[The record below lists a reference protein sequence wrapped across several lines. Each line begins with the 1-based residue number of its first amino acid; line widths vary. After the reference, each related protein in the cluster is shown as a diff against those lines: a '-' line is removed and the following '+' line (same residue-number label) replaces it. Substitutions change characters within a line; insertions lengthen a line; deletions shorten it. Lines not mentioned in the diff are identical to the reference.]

1 MRTDPEEAIEGV
13 LALLD
18 LQGKVRLVTGANFW
32 TTQADQTIG
41 LRSMVLSD
49 GPVGVRG
56 QRWDER
62 DPSVAPPSPTALAAT
77 WDEPLVERLGGL
89 LAAEARRKG
98 VGILLTP
105 TVNLHRT
112 PLGGRHFEC
121 LSEDPL
127 LSGRIGAAYV
137 RGLQAYG
144 IAATA
149 KHYVAKDS
157 ETNRFTVDVRVDERA
172 LHELY
177 LAPFE
182 QLVVEGR
189 RVAGHGRLQQRQRRH
204 HDREPLAEGPAQD
217 RLGFDGVVVSD
228 WWAAR
233 STEPAA
239 QGGLDLVMPGPDGPW
254 GTALAAAVND
264 GRVPEAALDDK
275 VRRILRLA
283 ARVGALEGVPPDA
296 PVPGQPT
303 PEQVAALLRDA
314 TAAAMVLEAQ
324 AAGLEGLVVWGLHRD
339 TADIRAIGLP
349 VFSLG
354 AVPTGPQRLDDR
366 PQDALDSAT
375 IGDWTVTREDVVL
388 GDDDSVLFV
397 PAVRA
402 GEILTLGERIR
413 DTERRQAERMRGG
426 DSLRSQVRFDTYL
439 AQRQQRPSLSFREH
453 LRSVGG
459 AIEE

>member
-1 MRTDPEEAIEGV
+1 MRTDPEEAIERL

-98 VGILLTP
+98 VDILLTP

-137 RGLQAYG
+137 RGLQAHG
-144 IAATA
+144 VAATA
-149 KHYVAKDS
+149 KHYVANDS

-182 QLVVEGR
+182 QLVVEGG
-189 RVAGHGRLQQRQRRH
+189 A
-204 HDREPLAEGPAQD
+204 
-217 RLGFDGVVVSD
+217 
-228 WWAAR
+228 W
-233 STEPAA
+233 
-239 QGGLDLVMPGPDGPW
+239 LVM
-254 GTALAAAVND
+254 AAYNSVN
-264 GRVPEAALDDK
+264 
-275 VRRILRLA
+275 
-283 ARVGALEGVPPDA
+283 GVTMTENP
-296 PVPGQPT
+296 
-303 PEQVAALLRDA
+303 LLRDPLK
-314 TAAAMVLEAQ
+314 TD
-324 AAGLEGLVVWGLHRD
+324 WGSM
-339 TADIRAIGLP
+339 AW
-349 VFSLG
+349 SC
-354 AVPTGPQRLDDR
+354 PTGGR
-366 PQDALDSAT
+366 PAPLNQ
-375 IGDWTVTREDVVL
+375 
-388 GDDDSVLFV
+388 
-397 PAVRA
+397 PPRA
-402 GEILTLGERIR
+402 GWILLCRGRTAHGAPPWPPRSMMAGS
-413 DTERRQAERMRGG
+413 RRRRWTTRYGASCGWQPASAPWKESRPTHPSRA
-426 DSLRSQVRFDTYL
+426 SRRRNRLRRCCRT
-439 AQRQQRPSLSFREH
+439 RPR
-453 LRSVGG
+453 RRWC
-459 AIEE
+459 